1 MNVRMAGRGGLAAII
16 VGLVTLAG
24 AAPVA
29 MAQPG
34 GGGGGGFRQAMAPA
48 VNSRSLDKYAKMLD
62 MTDDQKEAART
73 LFEGYQDQANHS
85 REKLQAQMDDV
96 RQKFRDTRD
105 PSVWQSMGDTMTKFR
120 EDRKKADA
128 AFFDDVK
135 SVLTPSQIEKWPEV
149 ERANRRETVMR
160 RGFISGERVNLFDV
174 VDQMKFSPETM
185 TQVTPILKEYDE
197 QLDRALIARE
207 AITEEG
213 FTKFQQLRASGD
225 MKAMQDFMD
234 KGREVANRVKETNKK
249 FARSI
254 ADVIPEDQQAAFNTE
269 VQKRTFPDVYRDTA
283 ADREIAA
290 ASGFADLT
298 ADQKEKLQ
306 SLKDNYTRS
315 LTPLQQKMA
324 STQEETEQ
332 KITAAEMMARFRGG
346 QDGPMGDLRRERREL
361 VSKTQDDLKKI
372 LSPEQADRLPVGDEG
387 GDGPPGGDQPGRR
400 ARQRPDT

>member
-1 MNVRMAGRGGLAAII
+1 MKSRMAGRGRVAALV
-16 VGLVTLAG
+16 VGLVSLAG
-24 AAPVA
+24 AATVA

-34 GGGGGGFRQAMAPA
+34 GGGFRQGLAPA
-48 VNSRSLDKYAKMLD
+48 VSSRSLDKYAKMLD

-73 LFEGYQDQANHS
+73 LFEGYQDQTTRE
-85 REKLQAQMDDV
+85 REKLQAKMDDV

-120 EDRKKADA
+120 EESKRADA

-135 SVLTPSQIEKWPEV
+135 SVLTPAQIEKWPEV
-149 ERANRRETVMR
+149 ERANRREVVMR

-174 VDQMKFSPETM
+174 VDQLKFSPETM
-185 TQVTPILKEYDE
+185 TQVAPILKDYDE

-234 KGREVANRVKETNKK
+234 KGREAANRVKEMNKK
-249 FARSI
+249 FARAI
-254 ADVIPEDQQAAFNTE
+254 ADVISEDQQAAFNSE
-269 VQKRTFPDVYRDTA
+269 VRKRTYPDVYRDTA

-290 ASGFADLT
+290 AVGFADLSPE
-298 ADQKEKLQ
+298 QREKLQ
-306 SLKDNYTRS
+306 SLKDGYARS
-315 LTPLQQKMA
+315 LAPLQQRMTDA
-324 STQEETEQ
+324 QEETEQ
-332 KITAAEMMARFRGG
+332 KITAAEMMNRFRGG
-346 QDGPMGDLRRERREL
+346 QDGPMEGLRRERREL
-361 VSKTQDDLKKI
+361 VSRTQEGLKKI
-372 LSPEQADRLPVGDEG
+372 LTPAQAERLPVGEQG
-387 GDGPPGGDQPGRR
+387 GDGQGGDQPGRR